1 MQLARELVEKI
12 PNFVAF
18 TDKLLWR
25 KNALGR
31 GLGALITFNDGEIQG
46 SSYINEVDLDK
57 IVPNPDQPRRIFNEE
72 ALEELAASIR
82 SIDWFSRLRCELDDD
97 SYQIIAGER
106 RYRASLMAGLTSI
119 PAYIKTVEDDETME
133 MALIENI
140 QREDLNSIEI
150 ALAYQK
156 LIDMFSLTQEQLSER
171 VGKKRA
177 TVANYL
183 RLLKLPAEV
192 QMGVKNKKIE
202 MGHARALV
210 ALSDPVQQL
219 ALYNRVLQEGLSV
232 RQVEAAARDM
242 ADGQQDEEHGKP
254 KKGRTASKT
263 NLPGEFEALQQHLS
277 AYFQTDVRFN
287 YTKQGKGKITISFD
301 SPEDLERIIVMF
313 DQMKK

>member
-1 MQLARELVEKI
+1 MAK
-12 PNFVAF
+12 
-18 TDKLLWR
+18 

-31 GLGALITFNDGEIQG
+31 GLDALITFNDSETQG
-46 SSYINEVDLDK
+46 SSSISEVELDS
-57 IVPNPDQPRRIFNEE
+57 IVPNPDKPRRVFNEE
-72 ALEELAASIR
+72 ALQELAASIR
-82 SIDWFSRLRCELDDD
+82 SIGLVQPVTLRKLSDD

-119 PAYIKTVEDDETME
+119 PAYIKTVEDEETME

-156 LIDMFSLTQEQLSER
+156 LIDTLSLTQEQLSER

-183 RLLKLPAEV
+183 RLLKLPADV

-210 ALSDPVQQL
+210 TLNDPVTQL
-219 ALYNRVLQEGLSV
+219 SLYNQIIQEGLSV
-232 RQVEAAARDM
+232 RQVEATVRGIVEKKREKDEAVEPNEKPNKARS
-242 ADGQQDEEHGKP
+242 
-254 KKGRTASKT
+254 ASKSG
-263 NLPGEFEALQQHLS
+263 LPDEFEALQQHLS

-287 YTKQGKGKITISFD
+287 YTKQGKGKITIPFD

-313 DQMKK
+313 DKMNK